1 MTASMNPGMSP
12 GMPEWLLPIAETAA
26 TARATD
32 LSRFVPPGDGSARES
47 AVLLL
52 FGESDGEPDVLL
64 TERSHF
70 LRSHA
75 GQVSFPGGAVDEAD
89 DGPVAAAL
97 REGVEETGLVPSGV
111 DVLAAME
118 PLWIPVSNFSVT
130 PVVCWWRVPSPV
142 RVVDSR
148 EVASVHR
155 IRLAELINPDHRL
168 RVRHPSGF
176 TGPAFRVGSMLIWGF
191 TAGLLSGLF
200 ELSGIA
206 RPWDATRVESLPEDV
221 VGRPRGAEAS

>member
-1 MTASMNPGMSP
+1 MSA

-221 VGRPRGAEAS
+221 AGRPRGAEAS